1 MEKTLA
7 IIKPDAVKKK
17 AAGKILQ
24 RIEEEGF
31 TISGL
36 KMLSLTKEEAEGFY
50 IIHKDKSFYASLTD
64 FMSSGKIIVMQL
76 ERDNAISHWRKTMGA
91 TDPALA
97 EPGTIRR
104 EFGFSIERNSTH
116 GSDAPETAAW
126 ELTYFYKD
134 KDAIEKL

>member
-24 RIEEEGF
+24 RIEDEGF
-31 TISGL
+31 AITGL

-50 IIHKDKSFYASLTD
+50 LVHKDKPFYSSLTD
-64 FMSSGKIIVMQL
+64 FMSSGKIVVMQL
-76 ERDNAISHWRKTMGA
+76 EREDAIAHWRKTMGA

-97 EPGTIRR
+97 QPGSIRR
-104 EFGFSIERNSTH
+104 EFGFSIETNAAH

-126 ELTYFYKD
+126 EISYFYKD
-134 KDAIEKL
+134 KAAIEKL